1 MTRRPRLSRFRA
13 VGRFGCLVGR
23 RLSALALIVCAAGSA
38 PAQTGVP
45 GSDLLDELWGWRDSV
60 TISGRRYE
68 VPELWRG
75 LRLGLED
82 QPPPTDLVSVPPE
95 LRLEGR
101 EPLLRARALAAFREM
116 ALVAAQDSIE
126 LRIRSGYRPP
136 MEQTLLIERR
146 MAAGREFDEIIQG
159 VAPPGYSEHMLGTTV
174 DLELGRDYMNNPA
187 YHWLKE
193 HGPAFGWHES
203 YPRNSQ
209 AGFPWE
215 PWHWRYRGKPRLG
228 AERVLSDEAGK

>member
-1 MTRRPRLSRFRA
+1 MTRRPKLPRFRA
-13 VGRFGCLVGR
+13 AGRFGRGLPV
-23 RLSALALIVCAAGSA
+23 LALIFCAAGSA

-45 GSDLLDELWGWRDSV
+45 GGDILGELRSWRDSV
-60 TISGRRYE
+60 TVAGQRYA

-75 LRLGLED
+75 QRLGLED
-82 QPPPTDLVSVPPE
+82 QPRPADLLLVPPE

-116 ALVAAQDSIE
+116 ALVAARDSIE
-126 LRIRSGYRPP
+126 LRIRSGYRSPV
-136 MEQTLLIERR
+136 EQMLLIERR
-146 MAAGREFDEIIQG
+146 LAAGREFDEIIQG

-187 YHWLKE
+187 YHWLRE

-209 AGFPWE
+209 DGFPWE
-215 PWHWRYRGKPRLG
+215 PWHWRYLGKRRLG
-228 AERVLSDEAGK
+228 AERMMSDEAGK